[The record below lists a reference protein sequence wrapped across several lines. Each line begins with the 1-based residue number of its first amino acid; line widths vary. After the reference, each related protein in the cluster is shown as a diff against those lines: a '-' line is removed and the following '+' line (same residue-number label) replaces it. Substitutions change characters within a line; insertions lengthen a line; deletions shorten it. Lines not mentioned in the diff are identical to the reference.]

1 MRNLTA
7 LWRGALDDLIVR
19 HPNRT
24 SKVVLEITDEP
35 VPYLHI
41 SLDKTFDSTN
51 PDQEMRSPFRIASVK
66 LTFWPGVKLAR
77 MWLAAGFAG
86 YCLHEALEMV
96 TVGDLETRPLDPH
109 EAPFTY
115 DRGLRDGLPAT
126 LTPDTMVEALAVAMS
141 RKAAVALVAERPY
154 V

>member
-7 LWRGALDDLIVR
+7 LWCSALADLIVR

-24 SKVVLEITDEP
+24 SKVLLEITDEP
-35 VPYLHI
+35 VPHLHI
-41 SLDKTFDSTN
+41 SLDKTLDSTSN
-51 PDQEMRSPFRIASVK
+51 DREMRSPFRIASVK

-77 MWLAAGFAG
+77 MWFAAGFAG

-115 DRGLRDGLPAT
+115 DRGLRDGLPAA
-126 LTPDTMVEALAVAMS
+126 LTPETMIESLAVVMS
-141 RKAAVALVAERPY
+141 HKAASTLVAGRPY